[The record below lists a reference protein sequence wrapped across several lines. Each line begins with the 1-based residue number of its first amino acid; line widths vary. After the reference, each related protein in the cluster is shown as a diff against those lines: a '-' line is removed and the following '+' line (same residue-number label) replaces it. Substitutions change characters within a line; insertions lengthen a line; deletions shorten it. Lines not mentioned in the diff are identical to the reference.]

1 MLFQDRGV
9 KANHDHVL
17 QAIDL
22 DKRVAH
28 YKTPAGT
35 AEQAYDFIN
44 VVPPMR
50 AHDVWEKTIVSRRLV
65 HAELLGLLG
74 GGPTLVIMAQVSSS
88 GFTDAGGP
96 ADWFLIVLVYGVGL
110 VATIVLT
117 YSGWAGCRCGAK
129 ALKRSQAAA
138 SRPL

>member
-1 MLFQDRGV
+1 MKELDPWVFVSVFQEMLGFWLWAMLLGALAV
-9 KANHDHVL
+9 VL
-17 QAIDL
+17 AFVFL
-22 DKRVAH
+22 V
-28 YKTPAGT
+28 
-35 AEQAYDFIN
+35 
-44 VVPPMR
+44 
-50 AHDVWEKTIVSRRLV
+50 VWEKTIVSRRLV

>member
-1 MLFQDRGV
+1 MKELDPWVFVSVFQEMLGFWLWAMLLGALAV
-9 KANHDHVL
+9 VL
-17 QAIDL
+17 A
-22 DKRVAH
+22 
-28 YKTPAGT
+28 
-35 AEQAYDFIN
+35 F
-44 VVPPMR
+44 VVLV
-50 AHDVWEKTIVSRRLV
+50 VWEKTIVSRRLV

>member
-1 MLFQDRGV
+1 MKELDPWVFVSVFQEMLGFWLWAMLLGALAV
-9 KANHDHVL
+9 VL
-17 QAIDL
+17 A
-22 DKRVAH
+22 
-28 YKTPAGT
+28 
-35 AEQAYDFIN
+35 F
-44 VVPPMR
+44 VVLV
-50 AHDVWEKTIVSRRLV
+50 VWEKTIFSRRLV